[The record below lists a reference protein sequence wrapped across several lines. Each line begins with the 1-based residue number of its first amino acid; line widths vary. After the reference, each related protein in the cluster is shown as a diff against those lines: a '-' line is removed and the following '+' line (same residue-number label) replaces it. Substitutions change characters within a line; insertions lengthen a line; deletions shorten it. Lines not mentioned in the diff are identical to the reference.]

1 MDVLEKSIETVVDA
15 GVIMPSVIDQEIGQ
29 DFASAIAG
37 VTRDFVDM
45 AAHFDPATGTLW
57 CSMTGAGVP
66 SFTPQMVGEMQEIID
81 VAKAFG
87 QHTGTEPLRFLVLSS
102 ARKGVFNLG
111 GNLELLSD
119 KIRRNDV
126 EGLRAYARR
135 SCDLIHAMWT
145 SLDMPCVTISVVAGD
160 ALGGGLESAR
170 SCNLLVAERGT
181 KLGLPEAIFG
191 LFPGMGAF
199 SLLSRH
205 LNGSLAYNMMLKG
218 DVFTAEQLHSMGLVD
233 ELVDPGAGMDY
244 VRDLVRKA
252 SARDHFFR
260 CSINDVRRRVTPLTI
275 QELYDVTDMW
285 AHSAIRLTESDLK
298 RMERLRGIQTKRFMS
313 LQD

>member
-1 MDVLEKSIETVVDA
+1 MDVLENSAPLALD
-15 GVIMPSVIDQEIGQ
+15 SVSVMEPVLDQEVGQ
-29 DFASAIAG
+29 DFASAIAA

-45 AAHFDPATGTLW
+45 SAQFEPETGTLW

-66 SFTPQMVGEMQEIID
+66 SFTPQMIGEMQEIID

-87 QHTGTEPLRFLVLSS
+87 QPNGSEPLRFLVLRS

-111 GNLELLSD
+111 GNLELLAD
-119 KIRRNDV
+119 KIRNNDL
-126 EGLRAYARR
+126 EGLRTYARR

-145 SLDMPCVTISVVAGD
+145 SLDLPCVTISVVAGD

-170 SCNLLVAERGT
+170 SCNLLIAEKGT
-181 KLGLPEAIFG
+181 KLGLPEAVFG

-205 LNGSLAYNMMLKG
+205 LNGALAYNMMLRG
-218 DVFTAEQLHSMGLVD
+218 EVFTAERLHEMGLVD
-233 ELVDPGAGMDY
+233 ELVEPGTSMDF

-252 SARDHFFR
+252 SPRDHFFR

-285 AHSAIRLTESDLK
+285 AESALRLTDADLK
-298 RMERLRGIQTKRFMS
+298 RMERLRGIQTKRFLAM
-313 LQD
+313 QD